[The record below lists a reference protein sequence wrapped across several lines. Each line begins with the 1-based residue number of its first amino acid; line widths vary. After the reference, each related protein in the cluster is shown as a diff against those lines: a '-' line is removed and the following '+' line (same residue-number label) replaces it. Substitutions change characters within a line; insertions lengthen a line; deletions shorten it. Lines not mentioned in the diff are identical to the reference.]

1 MTALLTIEHS
11 QLCHSCCLHLNTF
24 LFQDTTSLPLHD
36 RVMNVVDKHGQPIQV
51 SALNKGFVEPIYW
64 LKYRPARVIFSF
76 EELMSIYANEPHN
89 LAEKYCAE
97 IDEWLERMAYIEED
111 LMKMLRI
118 PHNRFW
124 SHALYDDGFHQLL
137 ESYLRLAPRYTGLHR
152 CTITKE
158 MEQAEDR
165 VYKLVFRAFLR
176 LSTNKESKIHFIDK
190 QKFADLIY
198 ENFIFDIPKIFDICM
213 MFGRGNHDLV
223 CRMVEHIMSC
233 QPKYSSDLKHIEDT
247 MLLAF
252 ERAEQSIQSEDD
264 NGTQPAPRRLDEG
277 KASEGSQLYLMPF
290 WKLLE
295 RITYTVDIA
304 AALATFLEIYPAA
317 TKIFSLETVG
327 PRLTRFF
334 DGTFPALKEELVR
347 RNAVKS
353 FEPVFSMVKKRLSYA
368 KSCVLKIFRSVLQQ
382 SCLQPLIELGQEK
395 QVGKE
400 LPYLESFFEVI
411 CNCLVEKHFMFA
423 YQQRYPVEED
433 IGMFEQYNFFVD
445 HTRVLYVLQSISTVY
460 TELGSAPP
468 SNLLEAQ
475 SAAAAPKRTPKVPAF
490 HLTNGIAN
498 GEVSSGKASADEGL
512 QGACG
517 GAESS
522 MAPATA
528 EFQNLKELFPDL
540 PPAFLQEC
548 LKYYN
553 NNQDELVM
561 ALLDNNLPPSLSIPA
576 PSTSLSSPLDFDPRS
591 IYDNDAFDI
600 LRRNDVDFS
609 RIHIGKKKKT
619 PTSLDDKDHDK
630 VLKVMYEKYS
640 IVHDVVDEEGIYE
653 DEYDDTYDSNDV
665 GLAEPAPESELSTRR
680 PFTVPRVLEPKPS
693 RRREKLYEDDADSD
707 RDEALPRDQFVA
719 NPAEVRAQRERRHQE
734 RMERSGHAPHRRDF
748 KGGPR
753 GQGQSQDVV
762 RDRQYKERHK
772 SSFSHNQR
780 AQADFKRSRGMY
792 S

>member
-1 MTALLTIEHS
+1 
-11 QLCHSCCLHLNTF
+11 
-24 LFQDTTSLPLHD
+24 
-36 RVMNVVDKHGQPIQV
+36 
-51 SALNKGFVEPIYW
+51 
-64 LKYRPARVIFSF
+64 
-76 EELMSIYANEPHN
+76 
-89 LAEKYCAE
+89 
-97 IDEWLERMAYIEED
+97 
-111 LMKMLRI
+111 
-118 PHNRFW
+118 
-124 SHALYDDGFHQLL
+124 LYDDGFHQLL

-152 CTITKE
+152 CTVTKE

-198 ENFIFDIPKIFDICM
+198 ENFIFDIPKIFDVCV

-233 QPKYSSDLKHIEDT
+233 QPKYSSDLKDIEDT

-264 NGTQPAPRRLDEG
+264 NDIQAAPRRLDEG
-277 KASEGSQLYLMPF
+277 KASEGSQLCLMPF

-304 AALATFLEIYPAA
+304 ATLATFLEVYPTAA
-317 TKIFSLETVG
+317 KIFTLESVG
-327 PRLTRFF
+327 PRLARFF
-334 DGTFPALKEELVR
+334 DATFPALKEELVR

-368 KSCVLKIFRSVLQQ
+368 KTCVLKVFRSLLQQ
-382 SCLQPLIELGQEK
+382 SCVQPLIELGQEK

-400 LPYLESFFEVI
+400 IPYLESFFEVI
-411 CNCLVEKHFMFA
+411 CNCLTEKHFVFS

-445 HTRVLYVLQSISTVY
+445 NTRVLYVLQSISTVY

-468 SNLLEAQ
+468 SNLLQAQ
-475 SAAAAPKRTPKVPAF
+475 DAAATPKDTPKVPAF
-490 HLTNGIAN
+490 QLTNGIAN
-498 GEVSSGKASADEGL
+498 AEASSSKASANGGE

-517 GAESS
+517 GAEPSAAPVSS
-522 MAPATA
+522 
-528 EFQNLKELFPDL
+528 ELQGVKELFPDL
-540 PPAFLQEC
+540 STAYLQEC

-553 NNQDELVM
+553 NNHNELVM
-561 ALLDNNLPPSLSIPA
+561 ALLDNNLPPSLSRPA
-576 PSTSLSSPLDFDPRS
+576 ASTSTSEPSPLEFEPRS
-591 IYDNDAFDI
+591 IYDNDEFDI
-600 LRRNDVDFS
+600 LRRNDVDLS
-609 RIHIGKKKKT
+609 KIHIGKKKKT
-619 PTSLDDKDHDK
+619 PTSLDDKGHDK

-640 IVHDVVDEEGIYE
+640 IVHDVVDGEGMYE

-665 GLAEPAPESELSTRR
+665 GLEEPAPESELSARR
-680 PFTVPRVLEPKPS
+680 PFTIPRVLEPKPS
-693 RRREKLYEDDADSD
+693 RKHENRYEEDADSD
-707 RDEALPRDQFVA
+707 KDEAPPRDQFVA
-719 NPAEVRAQRERRHQE
+719 NPAEVRAQRERRYQE
-734 RMERSGHAPHRRDF
+734 KMERSGHAPRRRDV
-748 KGGPR
+748 KGGPK

-780 AQADFKRSRGMY
+780 SQADYKRSRGMY